1 MSLFRRGEYLD
12 GMNIVNVT
20 ESRALLMYLCA
31 LPLDLHAL
39 IRELLEILFAC
50 IYIYI
55 HIELRLIGNAN
66 IIELFDLLGN
76 L

>member
-1 MSLFRRGEYLD
+1 
-12 GMNIVNVT
+12 
-20 ESRALLMYLCA
+20 MYLCA

-55 HIELRLIGNAN
+55 HIELRSIGNAN

>member
-12 GMNIVNVT
+12 GMNIANVT

-50 IYIYI
+50 IYI
-55 HIELRLIGNAN
+55 HIELRSIGNAN

>member
-1 MSLFRRGEYLD
+1 M

-20 ESRALLMYLCA
+20 ESRALLMYLYA

-39 IRELLEILFAC
+39 IRELLEIFFASLN
-50 IYIYI
+50 IYIYTR
-55 HIELRLIGNAN
+55 IELRSIGNAN
-66 IIELFDLLGN
+66 IIELFDLLDN